1 MRRLAILLVA
11 VVAAGA
17 LTVTAA
23 PPAAAL
29 YGCST
34 RTIPPTGSHPA
45 SREIRLT
52 VCKGDTLLG
61 DHWYWEHAQLWI
73 GSQST
78 RATGCSIS
86 LWTTLY
92 GGGTGWN
99 GPSYVYDCRRTLR
112 ANALHTYSG
121 RGSGTVASG
130 MIAHSCLTLWYGG
143 QRGQPFCWESRL
155 EGI

>member
-1 MRRLAILLVA
+1 LRRLAILLVA
-11 VVAAGA
+11 VVAAGV
-17 LTVTAA
+17 LTVGAA

-34 RTIPPTGSHPA
+34 RTIAPPGPHPA

-52 VCKGDTLLG
+52 VCKGDTLLN
-61 DHWYWEHAQLWI
+61 DHWYWEQAQLWI

-86 LWTTLY
+86 LWTRLY
-92 GGGTGWN
+92 GGGQGWN
-99 GPSYVYDCRRTLR
+99 GPSFVYDCRRTLR

-121 RGSGTVASG
+121 TGSGTIASG
-130 MIAHSCLTLWYGG
+130 MIAHSCLTLWFGG